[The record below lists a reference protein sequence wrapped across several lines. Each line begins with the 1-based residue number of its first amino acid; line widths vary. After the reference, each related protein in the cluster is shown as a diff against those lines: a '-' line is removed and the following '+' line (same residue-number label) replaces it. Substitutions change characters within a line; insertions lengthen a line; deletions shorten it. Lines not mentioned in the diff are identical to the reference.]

1 MLGTPE
7 GTRTPHLLL
16 RRQLLYPD
24 ELLARIGASDGN
36 RTHAHSLE
44 GCCTSR
50 YTTPALSRSASA
62 IKFYHMV
69 SRMSRI
75 ISHFCPNSSA
85 IFAKVLRK
93 VFANGFTARGWAVA
107 RGRRERE
114 SYGWKM
120 ECLHA
125 GHHTREG
132 HAASVRRQADKGCDT
147 AMTKSDFFD
156 SLRRKAPEGDFIA
169 KQPLRVALRRPT
181 SPYTGELLRTVL
193 FGGLFCGFQWG
204 RAVLPLQ
211 ILLIV
216 SAYGECLTKNCHD
229 RRRGRGN
236 KGSSLQI
243 CRKPTDLCGSRK
255 NAQSAQKLPLRPP

>member
-1 MLGTPE
+1 MFGTPEVCKREDAGGIFPRRKVPSREREPKSEARSEAYRNATATSEIQMFGTPE

-75 ISHFCPNSSA
+75 ISCFCPNSSA
-85 IFAKVLRK
+85 NFAEALQKVL
-93 VFANGFTARGWAVA
+93 ANGFTARGWAVA
-107 RGRRERE
+107 RGKRERE

-132 HAASVRRQADKGCDT
+132 HAASVRRQAAKGCDT

-181 SPYTGELLRTVL
+181 SG
-193 FGGLFCGFQWG
+193 CG
-204 RAVLPLQ
+204 
-211 ILLIV
+211 
-216 SAYGECLTKNCHD
+216 
-229 RRRGRGN
+229 
-236 KGSSLQI
+236 
-243 CRKPTDLCGSRK
+243 
-255 NAQSAQKLPLRPP
+255 AQNF

>member
-1 MLGTPE
+1 MAHSRADTAIRTVTCNSTSAIGGVPKCDSNIYSIDAWYAGSLQEGRCRWHFSSPQSPFPRARAKKRSAIGGVPEKRRQHPKKRMLGTPE

-75 ISHFCPNSSA
+75 ISRFCPNSSA

-120 ECLHA
+120 ECLH
-125 GHHTREG
+125 
-132 HAASVRRQADKGCDT
+132 
-147 AMTKSDFFD
+147 
-156 SLRRKAPEGDFIA
+156 
-169 KQPLRVALRRPT
+169 
-181 SPYTGELLRTVL
+181 
-193 FGGLFCGFQWG
+193 
-204 RAVLPLQ
+204 
-211 ILLIV
+211 
-216 SAYGECLTKNCHD
+216 
-229 RRRGRGN
+229 RGIIPARGT
-236 KGSSLQI
+236 
-243 CRKPTDLCGSRK
+243 PH
-255 NAQSAQKLPLRPP
+255 P